1 MAFLKLQI
9 DECHSSILCLHALFS
24 CSFSEC
30 SALINIS
37 KTSWVK
43 EFCHSKEQQTFT
55 KQREKHDRKFC
66 HLLSKRSPVNSGSS
80 LKDKWVMNLPSE
92 ELSMLEQS
100 GLEKGLKF
108 AIALHK
114 ILTAEIVAA
123 VKESISQLNGDPLGK
138 SRSRQRTQIL
148 MYFNNLVDLNIF
160 LSQRY

>member
-1 MAFLKLQI
+1 MGFLKLQI

-24 CSFSEC
+24 CSFSER
-30 SALINIS
+30 SALINNS

-114 ILTAEIVAA
+114 IRTAEIVAA
-123 VKESISQLNGDPLGK
+123 VKESISQINGDPLGK